1 VSSHPAGDTPFSVGE
16 LLVDADRTAR
26 QLLGRPADADGTSL
40 LAGWDAV
47 LDAASQFL
55 TANTAR
61 TARTA
66 HTDATG
72 PTEGA
77 DAADRMAGP
86 GTGLVTQ
93 LAEEARV
100 VGVAQVPS
108 RVHPD
113 IIRVTHAWQQAA
125 AVHRQEVRRQSVP
138 PESPESP
145 ESAEQVALRTV
156 RTLATVAHATQ
167 LALGGHGPGVAGLD
181 RDEVDGFRRLLQR
194 HEQLALRSLHA
205 LTAGDPRDAALKAGD
220 RSAPDAGRAA
230 PDRSPV
236 DRLAGR
242 LKRWG
247 PLAIVAAADPT
258 TSVRDLRRIAQMEV
272 ITTAAAAALVAA
284 AGQRRDL
291 PPEAV
296 PHLQR
301 RLEAVSQQWQE
312 VASQWAWIRRF
323 GALDPSPE
331 VQRSSQALAVAV
343 TDVNHEIR
351 IGRPG
356 ASPDPARPAAD
367 DLIPV
372 LRNVAENSAILAEIY
387 RRLPTRTH
395 RHDGAGRL
403 RPVLFAPDRILQQ
416 IARETYAR
424 DHAQFRPG
432 AQVSTAAL
440 DLPVASRRGDELRAV
455 TPAAA
460 AFLRAAGT
468 VLAGAATAAEQALE
482 LAAGDAGPRWPA
494 HRPYA
499 AAALI
504 QPAPTRP
511 APAPPHMPA
520 HPNPGTPPD
529 TGISR

>member
-26 QLLGRPADADGTSL
+26 QLLGRPPDADGTSL

-47 LDAASQFL
+47 LDAASQLL
-55 TANTAR
+55 TAGTAGTAR
-61 TARTA
+61 TAGT
-66 HTDATG
+66 
-72 PTEGA
+72 
-77 DAADRMAGP
+77 DAADRMTGP

-125 AVHRQEVRRQSVP
+125 AVRRQDPGRHSVSAD
-138 PESPESP
+138 SP
-145 ESAEQVALRTV
+145 EQVAFRVV
-156 RTLATVAHATQ
+156 RTLATVAHAAQ

-194 HEQLALRSLHA
+194 HEQLALRSLPT
-205 LTAGDPRDAALKAGD
+205 LTAGDPRGAAPVDVEAGG
-220 RSAPDAGRAA
+220 RSAREPGRAA
-230 PDRSPV
+230 RDGSPV
-236 DRLAGR
+236 DRLADR
-242 LKRWG
+242 LKQWG

-258 TSVRDLRRIAQMEV
+258 TSVRDLRGIARTEA
-272 ITTAAAAALVAA
+272 ITTAVAAALVAA

-331 VQRSSQALAVAV
+331 VQRSSRALAVAV

-351 IGRPG
+351 PGRPG

-367 DLIPV
+367 DLTAV